1 MSIIMPLGPFARTK
15 ANKLGARPVFVR
27 QQQRIKLVCMRLFT
41 YRVHFWDSLWVSAKL
56 PDWQPI
62 IVHLVHILLDRM

>member
-1 MSIIMPLGPFARTK
+1 
-15 ANKLGARPVFVR
+15 
-27 QQQRIKLVCMRLFT
+27 MRLFT